1 MDSRNF
7 QTPLSALD
15 KIASQPHTITPSGR
29 PGISYRDDRL
39 VVSAGS
45 GVLAGKGSLVGP
57 PPPPPGPLGAPLMHE
72 PSPELQ
78 GQGIPTPPR
87 DTRQP
92 SRPWGPLPLT
102 STHTQGGSF
111 HSLVSSQQYH
121 LKARTKE
128 RGLTQ
133 KSERA
138 GFQPRFCIGGYWDSW
153 PLRIFYF

>member
-1 MDSRNF
+1 MLPDLGDVPGLSPRRRFLTPADEDSMF
-7 QTPLSALD
+7 TLDHFPLW
-15 KIASQPHTITPSGR
+15 
-29 PGISYRDDRL
+29 YRQ
-39 VVSAGS
+39 A
-45 GVLAGKGSLVGP
+45 AEH
-57 PPPPPGPLGAPLMHE
+57 PPGSMVFNLRSAEGPGKPC
-72 PSPELQ
+72 PELQ